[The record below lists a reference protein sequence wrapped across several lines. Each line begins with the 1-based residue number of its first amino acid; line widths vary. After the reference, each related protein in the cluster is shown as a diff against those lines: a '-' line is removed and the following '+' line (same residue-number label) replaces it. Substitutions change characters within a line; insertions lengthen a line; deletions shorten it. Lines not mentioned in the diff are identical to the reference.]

1 LACSD
6 NEVEFKV
13 LETVANVHAAE
24 FVRTLFVVELVTR
37 PFQASD
43 VDVVCPLLEGPRSLG
58 LVLGRRLQES
68 SVERSSRIVK
78 SILLVFSLHVSEV
91 HVVVKHVSVVLAEAV
106 ERLITG
112 DLVLTGHLERSN
124 GADLTIVFDGVHNE
138 GKSVNF

>member
-1 LACSD
+1 M
-6 NEVEFKV
+6 EFKV

-91 HVVVKHVSVVLAEAV
+91 HVVVKHVS
-106 ERLITG
+106 I
-112 DLVLTGHLERSN
+112 
-124 GADLTIVFDGVHNE
+124 
-138 GKSVNF
+138 